1 MMKRTHKGL
10 TRLLSAGLSLALL
23 TTLLPGAMA
32 ARSRTMDGYDV
43 DAGDTLEIDADDFY
57 DFCDDYADSGDEMYS
72 ISFSELPAK
81 SEGIL
86 YYYDEDNDDHNV
98 KVDDDIT
105 YSNFSYL
112 VFEADED
119 CSGTVSIDFE
129 IETYDYDYISG
140 TLEIEVNSRHSTSS
154 DDLEYDIDVN
164 EEFDL
169 VRGDLDYYCVEE
181 TNRGEQIDY
190 ITFTSLPS
198 SSHGTLYYD
207 YDGSDEEV
215 IEEDVEYSR
224 SELRYMTFV
233 PKRNYEGTVTLSF
246 EGEADS
252 RETFDGKITINVGDG
267 RSSSVSAKTGDVT
280 LYTDVDEEIWLDEAL
295 EDFDDYACESTR
307 EGEEIEYLWFT
318 SLPDKDEGVLYYDD
332 PDDGDVKVSKN
343 DSFPRGEIDYV
354 YFVPDRDFEGPVTI
368 PFEGEANSGEEFDG
382 DLVINVGVSDEAEV
396 TVELQGA
403 TGSPLTFQAADFN
416 DACLDATGSNLNYV
430 EFDFTSGRGGYL
442 YYKYDEGYEDEV
454 GSARY
459 YRSASPSLDDV
470 TFVPG
475 SATGSTVRIPFEGCS
490 TNNKRFSGEVEIHLV
505 ALQSPGVV
513 RYTSDGTA
521 VRFKASD
528 FSAACAARGGES
540 LVSVQFT
547 VPDTT
552 GGQLYYNFTSPA
564 KYRGVVVSSITYSV
578 SGLYMLDLVS
588 FLPRAEYT
596 GTITIPYVGTDA
608 AGITFNGT
616 VEVTVNSPTATT
628 RFNDMANYSWAVPGV
643 EFMAA
648 YGITTGTGNGS
659 TFSPGDKL
667 TRGDYVLMLVRAFG
681 FTSTSTA
688 NFNDVPADSWYT
700 EALAIARAQGI
711 IEADANGNFRPTE
724 PVTRE
729 DSMLY
734 LYRAMQKSGRTIAN
748 AYDTYLSRYP
758 DGASVSD
765 YARSAM
771 AALTQA
777 GIIQGDQAGRLNPQ
791 NTLTRAE
798 MAVILHRGLTM

>member
-32 ARSRTMDGYDV
+32 AVRV
-43 DAGDTLEIDADDFY
+43 DDAEISYSIDSDEVQRFDLDDFE
-57 DFCDDYADSGDEMYS
+57 DECLEEPSDTFEY
-72 ISFSELPAK
+72 IRFTELPD
-81 SEGIL
+81 SDEGTL
-86 YYYDEDNDDHNV
+86 YSDYSSSRNREEITSTRTTYDASDL
-98 KVDDDIT
+98 DDIA
-105 YSNFSYL
+105 F
-112 VFEADED
+112 VPEKDF
-119 CSGTVSIDFE
+119 SGTVIIPIEGGASYGSTDYEFE
-129 IETYDYDYISG
+129 G
-140 TLEIEVNSRHSTSS
+140 EVRIKVTRVTSSSSS

-164 EEFDL
+164 DTLDLKYGDFD
-169 VRGDLDYYCVEE
+169 DYFDHNV
-181 TNRGEQIDY
+181 QDIA
-190 ITFTSLPS
+190 FTSLPS
-198 SSHGTLYYD
+198 SRDGVLYLNYGD
-207 YDGSDEEV
+207 RSEEKV
-215 IEEDVEYSR
+215 EEDEVYSYKEI
-224 SELRYMTFV
+224 SEMTFV
-233 PKRNYEGTVTLSF
+233 PVKNYEGTVTIKFDVAL
-246 EGEADS
+246 EGVS
-252 RETFDGKITINVGDG
+252 RAQSGTLTINVGDG

-280 LYTDVDEEIWLDEAL
+280 VYTDTNKSVYLDVA
-295 EDFDDYACESTR
+295 DFDDFVYEDTDDSD
-307 EGEEIEYLWFT
+307 EVSYLMFT
-318 SLPDKDEGVLYYDD
+318 SLPDKDEGVLWYEDISDD
-332 PDDGDVKVSKN
+332 RKVDEDESFDHDD
-343 DSFPRGEIDYV
+343 IDYV
-354 YFVPDRDFEGPVTI
+354 YFVPDDDFEGPVTI
-368 PFEGEANSGEEFDG
+368 PFEGRSNNRETFKG